1 MRVSAGAIVIAML
14 VSIGGAATAGASG
27 AVVSP
32 ELLEAAAAR
41 GSARVVVQLT
51 VSEGRRRRHDRSG
64 QASPLDRLSAGTTYR
79 VLRDLPGLPV
89 VVLEASAE
97 TLGALA
103 ISPSVVHVSED
114 EIRRPQQ

>member
-1 MRVSAGAIVIAML
+1 MRVSAGAIVIATL

-27 AVVSP
+27 VVVSR

-41 GSARVVVQLT
+41 GSARVVVHLA
-51 VSEGRRRRHDRSG
+51 VSEAADAATIGAAK
-64 QASPLDRLSAGTTYR
+64 QALWTALAGTTYR

-89 VVLEASAE
+89 VVLDASAE
-97 TLGALA
+97 TLGVLA
-103 ISPSVVHVSED
+103 RSPSVVHVSED